1 MKNSNK
7 LLACT
12 LGLMLGVGVLVGCG
26 STVEYTVTFKHGNET
41 DKEVLVK
48 AGDLCPEYVPAAKA
62 EHTFMGWYT
71 SRSVRD
77 DSTKFDF
84 ATPINSD
91 LTLYSWYKADFKP
104 STDVFYL
111 VGSFKGVDYG
121 TNEEGAVGEFGPG
134 SYWDGGPGCVVQ
146 DNRKMV
152 LNEAEFANEKN
163 VYEFTIDLINFGEKF
178 RIIKSTDGLVSDGW
192 VDTYGYDLV
201 SKVIGV
207 DGTELVKE
215 EALVEQD
222 SKNIGVNFSGKLKVT
237 YTMESDFSAN
247 GEIVLT
253 ILEEFEIV
261 YPESVSFMGSF
272 AASNWENDIDLVTA
286 DEGATWTGS
295 QDFVVGDTWKLRM
308 NYGWATSWGFDNLRN
323 YPAEALDNEPN
334 ADGNGF
340 SGNIR
345 VLQAGTFTV
354 SFDYLA
360 SKIDVTFVPGEVEE
374 PEPVIETLTI
384 TAADLGLGAYADGD
398 KTVGEYGIHF
408 NQAGDY
414 GNGIQLRNKNN
425 NPSYIANTTA
435 FEKGIVK
442 LDLNWS
448 TTKVNEYNNSEM
460 IKVEFA
466 NTADFADAEVV
477 YVDTVANGTTYE
489 AVPSVTTYQYVRI
502 TQNLS
507 FSSYWASIVISYNA

>member
-1 MKNSNK
+1 MS
-7 LLACT
+7 C
-12 LGLMLGVGVLVGCG
+12 
-26 STVEYTVTFKHGNET
+26 S
-41 DKEVLVK
+41 
-48 AGDLCPEYVPAAKA
+48 
-62 EHTFMGWYT
+62 
-71 SRSVRD
+71 
-77 DSTKFDF
+77 
-84 ATPINSD
+84 
-91 LTLYSWYKADFKP
+91 
-104 STDVFYL
+104 
-111 VGSFKGVDYG
+111 
-121 TNEEGAVGEFGPG
+121 
-134 SYWDGGPGCVVQ
+134 
-146 DNRKMV
+146 
-152 LNEAEFANEKN
+152 
-163 VYEFTIDLINFGEKF
+163 FGEKF

-253 ILEEFEIV
+253 ILEEASIV

-308 NYGWATSWGFDNLRN
+308 NHGWATSWGFDNLRN

-354 SFDYLA
+354 TFDYLA
-360 SKIDVTFVPGEVEE
+360 SKIDVTFVPGAAE
-374 PEPVIETLTI
+374 PIVSYDFSTLTSSS
-384 TAADLGLGAYADGD
+384 TA
-398 KTVGEYGIHF
+398 E
-408 NQAGDY
+408 
-414 GNGIQLRNKNN
+414 
-425 NPSYIANTTA
+425 TA
-435 FEKGIVK
+435 FANDTVSATYS
-442 LDLNWS
+442 S
-448 TTKVNEYNNSEM
+448 TNGKVYFNGTGDGGAHPKANGM
-460 IKVEFA
+460 IKVGTGKVDGDFTLTYA
-466 NTADFADAEVV
+466 DDVKITKVVIVCHDFYKLSDAYPTNSNTISV
-477 YVDTVANGTTYE
+477 NGSE
-489 AVPSVTTYQYVRI
+489 PVLLP
-502 TQNLS
+502 
-507 FSSYWASIVISYNA
+507 YNADGAGEEMTFEIAETNVVSFTFHYRAYIWSITLY